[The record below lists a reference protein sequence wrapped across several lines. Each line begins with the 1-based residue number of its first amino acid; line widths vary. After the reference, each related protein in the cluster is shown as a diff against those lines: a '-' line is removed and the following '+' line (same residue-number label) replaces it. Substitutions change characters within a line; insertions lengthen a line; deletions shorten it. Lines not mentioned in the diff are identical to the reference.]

1 MEGEGR
7 IYRVMGNARRNL
19 GLSHLSFNLTKQGR
33 VVLTACLESNCLCLE
48 GNEAEERETKSSLL
62 VVTPERMARH
72 SHYVKLHVRR
82 ESSSSSLKDNFNYL
96 DSLIPSVFFLCFYH
110 RSYSYAEFITQ
121 YLLRVLRLQNKNRQ
135 LRHRIQ
141 SIYQPSD
148 CNMTGQNSE
157 HESIEYL
164 PALDMIDL
172 LSI

>member
-1 MEGEGR
+1 MDYGR
-7 IYRVMGNARRNL
+7 RRPYLPSDGQRKKKLGFYLISLLTRRSKVMSSCLLVSRQT
-19 GLSHLSFNLTKQGR
+19 LSRGR
-33 VVLTACLESNCLCLE
+33 
-48 GNEAEERETKSSLL
+48 GKRTKSPLL

-72 SHYVKLHVRR
+72 SHYVKLNVRR